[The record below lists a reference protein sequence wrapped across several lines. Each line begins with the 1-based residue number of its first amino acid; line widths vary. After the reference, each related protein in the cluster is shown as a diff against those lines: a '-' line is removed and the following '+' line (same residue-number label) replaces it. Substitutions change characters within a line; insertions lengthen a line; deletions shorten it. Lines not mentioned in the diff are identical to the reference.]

1 MSAGLDTD
9 YLRRCE
15 DREEIDQLRATIARQ
30 AAEIAR
36 LRTVAIPEEVL
47 RVLRIALND
56 ISPRHIRHDE
66 DFARY
71 KRTLAWV
78 DMLPVE
84 KGCPDGK

>member
-1 MSAGLDTD
+1 MSTETD
-9 YLRRCE
+9 ALRMIIE
-15 DREEIDQLRATIARQ
+15 AQK
-30 AAEIAR
+30 AEIER
-36 LRTVAIPEEVL
+36 LKAVAIPEDVL